1 MSNSP
6 GWKKYF
12 NTYVGPKGSNLSPI
26 SGRDQ
31 LGSASAMSR
40 KNYNSFLPEVYSGQS
55 NRVDRYYQYEIMDQD
70 PEVNAALD
78 ILAEFCTEVNPDNG
92 TQFNFQFN
100 EQPTDIEVTILKQSL
115 ISWYRLN
122 ELDRRMFRLFRNT
135 LKYGDQFMVRD
146 PETNKL
152 FYIDSRNVDKVI
164 VNESQGKKLEQYV
177 IRDLNINLQALT
189 MTQMYPG
196 NTSNTTYS
204 TTPSVM
210 GATPPRG
217 APYNFSSGGSTGGRF
232 GNTQT
237 QYPVAAEHVVHVSL
251 SEGLDG
257 AWPFGMSILE
267 NVFKTFKQK
276 ELIEDAVIIY
286 RVQRAPER
294 RVFKID
300 TGNLPSHLAMQF
312 LERVKNEIYQRR
324 IPSQTG
330 GGTNITD
337 ATYNPI
343 SMNEDFFFAQ
353 NAEGKG
359 SSVDVLPA
367 GQNLGE
373 INDLLFFTNKLFRAL
388 RIPSSYLP
396 TGPDDSTATYNDGR
410 VGTSLIQEL
419 RFNKYCQRLQ
429 NLISPTMD
437 LDFKIY
443 LKQRGINIDT
453 SMFEL
458 KFTEPQ
464 NFSQFKTVDV
474 DGSRLNNYSTAIQ
487 NPHISKRWAQKR
499 YLGLSEQ
506 EIVDNEDQ
514 WKKENGHDQFKTSG
528 SDLRSVGVT
537 PGGISSDLGNLDMPE
552 GDEEGGEAPP
562 EGGGLPSGAPT
573 AAAGP
578 EISQGG
584 TPQ

>member
-1 MSNSP
+1 MSWRKHFSVY
-6 GWKKYF
+6 K
-12 NTYVGPKGSNLSPI
+12 GPQASNLSPI
-26 SGRDQ
+26 SGRDT
-31 LGSASAMSR
+31 LNSAGAMSR
-40 KNYNSFLPEVYSGQS
+40 KNYNNFLPEVYSGQS

-70 PEVNAALD
+70 PEVNSALD
-78 ILAEFCTEVNPDNG
+78 IIAEFCTEVNPDNG
-92 TQFNFQFN
+92 TQFNFHFL
-100 EQPTDIEVTILKQSL
+100 EDPTDIEVNILKQSL

-122 ELDRRMFRLFRNT
+122 ELDRRMFRLFRST

-146 PETNKL
+146 PETSGL
-152 FYIDSRNVDKVI
+152 YYVDSRNVDKVI
-164 VNESQGKKLEQYV
+164 VNESEGKKPEQYV
-177 IRDLNINLQALT
+177 IRDLNVNLQGLT
-189 MTQMYPG
+189 MTQIYPS
-196 NTSNTTYS
+196 NTSNATYS

-210 GATPPRG
+210 GATAPRG
-217 APYNFSSGGSTGGRF
+217 STYNFSAGGSGGGRF
-232 GNTQT
+232 GNTQS
-237 QYPVAAEHVVHVSL
+237 QYPIAAEHVVHISL
-251 SEGLDG
+251 SEGLDS

-330 GGTNITD
+330 GGANITD

-359 SSVDVLPA
+359 SSVDTLPA

-373 INDLLFFTNKLFRAL
+373 IDDLRFFTNKLFRAL
-388 RIPSSYLP
+388 RIPSSYMP
-396 TGPDDSTATYNDGR
+396 TGPDDSAAQYSDGR

-419 RFNKYCQRLQ
+419 RFNKYCERLQ
-429 NLISPTMD
+429 SLIAPTLD
-437 LDFKIY
+437 TDFKVY

-474 DGSRLNNYSTAIQ
+474 DSNRLNNYNAAIA
-487 NPHISKRWAQKR
+487 NPHVSKRWAMKR

-506 EIVDNEDQ
+506 EIVDNETG
-514 WKKENGHDQFKTSG
+514 WKKENGHAQFETTG

-537 PGGISSDLGNLDMPE
+537 PGGISADMDMMGGGEEMGAE
-552 GDEEGGEAPP
+552 GGPEEGTGVP
-562 EGGGLPSGAPT
+562 GGG
-573 AAAGP
+573 AAAVSAPAGGLGGP
-578 EISQGG
+578 VG
-584 TPQ
+584 